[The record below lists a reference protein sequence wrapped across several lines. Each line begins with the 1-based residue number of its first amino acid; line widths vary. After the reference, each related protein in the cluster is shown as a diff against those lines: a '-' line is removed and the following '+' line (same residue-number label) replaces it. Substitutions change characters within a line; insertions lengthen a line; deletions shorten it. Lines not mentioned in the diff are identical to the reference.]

1 MITLAL
7 IGFPFLAGL
16 IVLLF
21 SGSLAKKIAVG
32 FSLLELALLFMVS
45 GGFDPAGGWQF
56 EADIPWVQSLG
67 IHIAVGMDGL
77 SYTLVLLTT
86 LLVPFILIATVN
98 REYENPAALV
108 ALILMMEGALVGV
121 FTAKDAVLFYLFW
134 EAALI
139 PVYFIAG
146 LWSGPGRIPVFFKF
160 FVYTIFGSLFMLL
173 ALAYLYLH
181 HPTGELST
189 NLAAIYA
196 AGKALSPEMQSI
208 IFWMLFLAFAIKMPI
223 FPFHT
228 WQPDT
233 YTESATPATMLL
245 SGIMLKMGI
254 YGAMRWLIPVVPAAV
269 IQWSNVI
276 MTLSVIGI
284 VYGAIIAIQQRD
296 MKRLI
301 AFSSFSHVGLMAA
314 GIFSGTEAGMQGATI
329 QMLAHGVTIVGL
341 FYIVDLIQ
349 NRTQTREIAR
359 LGGITQASPSL
370 SVYFTILVLGA
381 VALPLTSGFVGEF
394 LLLKGVFEYSPLMG
408 AIAGLTII
416 LGAVYTLRM
425 FQGVMFGP
433 KTTQT
438 QDFAPLTFNDN
449 LVLFPLCFLVF
460 WIGMYPASFM
470 DKFGPSVS
478 QLLQASQQALT
489 MVSTFTR

>member
-21 SGSLAKKIAVG
+21 KGGPVKKIAPVLA
-32 FSLLELALLFMVS
+32 FIELALLLMAS
-45 GGFDPAGGWQF
+45 DGFDPQGGWQF
-56 EADIPWVQSLG
+56 EADIPWVHSLG
-67 IHIAVGMDGL
+67 IHLAVGMDGI
-77 SYTLVLLTT
+77 SYLLVLLTT
-86 LLVPFILIATVN
+86 LLVPIILLATAN
-98 REYENPAALV
+98 RDYENPSALC

-160 FVYTIFGSLFMLL
+160 FIYTIFGSLFMLL

-181 HPTGELST
+181 HPSGELST
-189 NLAAIYA
+189 NLEAIYA
-196 AGKALSPEMQSI
+196 AGRSLSPEMQSV
-208 IFWMLFLAFAIKMPI
+208 IFWMLFVAFAIKMPI

-233 YTESATPATMLL
+233 YTESPTPATMLL

-254 YGAMRWLIPVVPAAV
+254 YGAMRWLIPVVPTAV
-269 IQWSNVI
+269 EQWKGCV
-276 MTLSVIGI
+276 MVLAVIGI

-314 GIFSGTEAGMQGATI
+314 GIFSGSDTGMQGATI

-341 FYIVDLIQ
+341 FFIIDLIQ

-394 LLLKGVFEYSPLMG
+394 LLLKSVFDFSPLLG

-425 FQGVMFGP
+425 FQAVMFGP
-433 KTTQT
+433 KTAQT
-438 QDFAPLTFNDN
+438 ENFAPLNFNDN

-460 WIGMYPASFM
+460 WIGMYPAGFM
-470 DKFGPSVS
+470 EKFGPSVS
-478 QLLQASQQALT
+478 QLLHASQQALS
-489 MVSTFTR
+489 MVTTLTR